1 MAETEKIEFSLD
13 QRITRLT
20 ETTNT
25 VLEKCKQFMATHK
38 DMEMT
43 LDQCLLG
50 LKLAIDL
57 KKVAII
63 HYSLIEVIHE
73 RKQ

>member
-1 MAETEKIEFSLD
+1 MAESGSTESRLD
-13 QRITRLT
+13 QNITQLM

-25 VLEKCKQFMATHK
+25 ILKDCKQFMATHK

-63 HYSLIEVIHE
+63 HYSLLEVIHE